1 MYIII
6 YMTMIPL
13 YVFKQEPI
21 DQLFNVFI
29 ITNLLPDNINV
40 QSNPFCLSTHGMRNY
55 VALIGL

>member
-1 MYIII
+1 
-6 YMTMIPL
+6 MTMIPL